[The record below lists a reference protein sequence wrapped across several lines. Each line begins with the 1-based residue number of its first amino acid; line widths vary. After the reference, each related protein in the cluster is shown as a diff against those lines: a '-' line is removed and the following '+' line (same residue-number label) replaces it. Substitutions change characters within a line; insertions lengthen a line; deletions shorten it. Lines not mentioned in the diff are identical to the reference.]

1 MSIVNVA
8 AIKPSIYTMISSVLH
23 RLSMLRVMELLI
35 IIGFLVIEAVAV
47 SAGVAGGYWG
57 GELGAYFG
65 DVVGDEVNNIL

>member
-1 MSIVNVA
+1 
-8 AIKPSIYTMISSVLH
+8 MISSVLH

-57 GELGAYFG
+57 GELGAFFG
-65 DVVGDEVNNIL
+65 DAIGDKVNNIL